1 MFASTHRIVDVYK
14 MEIFI
19 SYIEL
24 IKSGELNAH
33 WRSLF
38 FSLLLC
44 ACVEF
49 EFRKFNIYIWAK
61 KNDVYFAELLSL
73 SLSSSNWCK
82 ISEKKFT
89 KGTKCD
95 KQFDALSMEILLSQ
109 NNEKTHTHTHM
120 EWHTLSQGKRT
131 LHTNRVFSLSV
142 SRESGPEA
150 INDNASRTGKK
161 VQLLDLIA
169 VMENLFKNSFR
180 LWVWVW
186 NKRLQV
192 ARHNSGD
199 GSDSSATKIERRGE
213 GMKEEKTHHDT
224 QLKKFLQKQ
233 LVIFVH
239 LPWAIGKQC
248 LAGLLAGYG
257 MCYTSGYACW

>member
-1 MFASTHRIVDVYK
+1 MRIGVRFFFLCCYVRV
-14 MEIFI
+14 
-19 SYIEL
+19 
-24 IKSGELNAH
+24 LN
-33 WRSLF
+33 LNF
-38 FSLLLC
+38 VNL
-44 ACVEF
+44 
-49 EFRKFNIYIWAK
+49 IYIYEPRK
-61 KNDVYFAELLSL
+61 TMS
-73 SLSSSNWCK
+73 
-82 ISEKKFT
+82 
-89 KGTKCD
+89 
-95 KQFDALSMEILLSQ
+95 ILLSCCRCRCHRQIDVKSAKKSSQKEQ
-109 NNEKTHTHTHM
+109 NAISSSMPCQWRFYWAKITKKHTHTHM

-169 VMENLFKNSFR
+169 VMKNLFKNSFR